1 MSNRDFADS
10 RARWQQ
16 LVEEIAGAR
25 DAYYLRDS
33 PTMSDAEYDLA
44 YRELE
49 ELERAWPQLQTADSP
64 TQSAGGRV
72 GELFAEV
79 EHLEPMYSLDNVF
92 SAE

>member
-49 ELERAWPQLQTADSP
+49 ELERAWPQFGLP
-64 TQSAGGRV
+64 
-72 GELFAEV
+72 AEV
-79 EHLEPMYSLDNVF
+79 APEAVR
-92 SAE
+92 A